1 MNWQLLF
8 KNVCNK
14 MISGRRM
21 LMKKTYVKTST
32 RIYLYNIL
40 LVFVTILITG
50 TISLYVA
57 LHIRQTDMDTSIR
70 NMASMVANL
79 EEVQELLTSGQS
91 NPSLMQELDA
101 LVDAFEQV
109 DILVI
114 CDTESIRHYHTEKSR
129 IGQAFQGDDQDEI
142 LEGADPYISEAE
154 GTLGMQRRAFHAV
167 YNEDGEIIGFVVAS
181 VLISSL
187 VKIRHQISLI
197 FLIIF
202 LCMLLTG
209 SAFAWLT
216 SRRIRKVLHGHQ
228 PEEFS
233 RLYKEQTEV
242 TDALEEG
249 ICAIDTSGKIILMN
263 QAARTLFEIPPD
275 YPMEGMNLQDV
286 YPETRLKKILE
297 TGKAEY
303 NTNEIIRKQTILA
316 SNIPVYTRNELVG
329 AVSLFRNK
337 TEVTRLAEELTGA
350 RYMVDTLRA
359 FNHEFMNKLH
369 IILGLLEMNEVDQAK
384 EYILKTSLVS
394 GEEVSNISRQ
404 IPISNLAALLIG
416 KLIRASEL
424 GIRFSLKADSYFC
437 SKEKELPVDCYI
449 TLVGNLVE
457 NAMDELNHSDYPTK
471 EIELGIYSGEG
482 HTMITC
488 DDTGGGIDEDILIHI
503 YDRHTTTKGEGHG
516 SGFALIKE
524 IIDCYEGTIHI
535 DTEKDMGTSIE
546 IVLPI

>member
-1 MNWQLLF
+1 
-8 KNVCNK
+8 
-14 MISGRRM
+14 
-21 LMKKTYVKTST
+21 
-32 RIYLYNIL
+32 
-40 LVFVTILITG
+40 
-50 TISLYVA
+50 
-57 LHIRQTDMDTSIR
+57 
-70 NMASMVANL
+70 
-79 EEVQELLTSGQS
+79 
-91 NPSLMQELDA
+91 
-101 LVDAFEQV
+101 
-109 DILVI
+109 
-114 CDTESIRHYHTEKSR
+114 
-129 IGQAFQGDDQDEI
+129 
-142 LEGADPYISEAE
+142 
-154 GTLGMQRRAFHAV
+154 
-167 YNEDGEIIGFVVAS
+167 
-181 VLISSL
+181 
-187 VKIRHQISLI
+187 
-197 FLIIF
+197 
-202 LCMLLTG
+202 MLLTG
-209 SAFAWLT
+209 STFAWLT

-242 TDALEEG
+242 TDTLEEG

-263 QAARTLFEIPPD
+263 QAARILFEIPPD
-275 YPMEGMNLQDV
+275 SPMEGMHLQDI
-286 YPETRLKKILE
+286 YPETRLLNILK

-369 IILGLLEMNEVDQAK
+369 IILGLLEMKEVDQAK

-404 IPISNLAALLIG
+404 VPISNLAALLIG

-424 GIRFSLKADSYFC
+424 GIRFSLKADSYFYT
-437 SKEKELPVDCYI
+437 KEKELPVDCYI

-488 DDTGGGIDEDILIHI
+488 DDTGGGIEEDILIHI